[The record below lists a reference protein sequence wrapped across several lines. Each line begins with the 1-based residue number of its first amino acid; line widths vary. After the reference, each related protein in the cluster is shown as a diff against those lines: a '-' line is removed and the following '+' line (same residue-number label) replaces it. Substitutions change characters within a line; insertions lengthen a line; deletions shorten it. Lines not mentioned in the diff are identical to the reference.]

1 MMDLFTLKQQITEAA
16 ELSALAITRQLY
28 PAMDEV
34 KYKEAVKIA
43 GSEQWL
49 KYHIERGNIVP
60 IHRGTS
66 KNSPIYYSRM
76 DIAATKKAERELAR
90 LI

>member
-1 MMDLFTLKQQITEAA
+1 MDLFTLKQQITEAA

-49 KYHIERGNIVP
+49 KYHIERGNIVLA
-60 IHRGTS
+60 HLLQSYG
-66 KNSPIYYSRM
+66 YSR
-76 DIAATKKAERELAR
+76 DEKG
-90 LI
+90 

>member
-1 MMDLFTLKQQITEAA
+1 MIDLFTLKQQITEAA
-16 ELSALAITRQLY
+16 ELSALAITRQIY

-34 KYKEAVKIA
+34 KYEEAVKIA

-49 KYHIERGNIVP
+49 KYHIKKGNIVP
-60 IHRGTS
+60 IRRGPA

-90 LI
+90 LV